1 MDRKLS
7 NDLTTA
13 IIESC
18 IHFIVLSIFY
28 TPVLL
33 VIITQN
39 LDDYQ
44 DLFTGL
50 LQQLFQ
56 HVLVKFYQI
65 HLQQRGEDQK
75 KNSFTR
81 FSSLLVLK
89 YSQNYYFTIKNYFGK
104 YFLKNSFVS
113 IRYVFSPLKP
123 KLKQFYKEI
132 IKAQPNKLSACNL
145 GNVLTTK
152 KK

>member
-7 NDLTTA
+7 NGLTIA

-65 HLQQRGEDQK
+65 HLQQRGEDK

-81 FSSLLVLK
+81 FSSLQVLK
-89 YSQNYYFTIKNYFGK
+89 YSQNYYVAIKNHFGQYF
-104 YFLKNSFVS
+104 FKNSFDSMRNNVL
-113 IRYVFSPLKP
+113 SPLKP
-123 KLKQFYKEI
+123 KLKQFQKEI
-132 IKAQPNKLSACNL
+132 KPNQTSCQRAIQGMC
-145 GNVLTTK
+145 
-152 KK
+152 